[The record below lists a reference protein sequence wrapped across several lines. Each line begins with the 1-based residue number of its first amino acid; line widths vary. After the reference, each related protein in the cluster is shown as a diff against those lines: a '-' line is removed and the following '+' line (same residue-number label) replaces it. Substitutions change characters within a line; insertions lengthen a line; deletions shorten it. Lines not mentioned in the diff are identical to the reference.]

1 IKVDRVRDIFETKTK
16 TWKHEEETS
25 FYIATT
31 VLDVIQFCSI
41 IRNHWGIENKN
52 HYPKDVSMGEDASR
66 IRKNP
71 GIMARLKSFALN
83 IMRANNVKN
92 ISKELF
98 ENALDMERILNYKG
112 IGINYAN

>member
-1 IKVDRVRDIFETKTK
+1 
-16 TWKHEEETS
+16 
-25 FYIATT
+25 
-31 VLDVIQFCSI
+31 
-41 IRNHWGIENKN
+41 
-52 HYPKDVSMGEDASR
+52 MGEDASR